1 MDIRDLRYFIAAAE
15 MGQFRRAAQHV
26 GRSQPALTKCI
37 HRLEEE
43 LGASLFDRKGHRVY
57 LTTVGQALLARAK
70 IISQSLEAAVREAAD
85 IADGTKGHVRVGTGS
100 TTAACFLP
108 GLFHRMIPQFPGVTF
123 DVLVG
128 LADHLRQLLREGALD
143 LVVGPL
149 SDSDRREFS
158 TLVIDRDELVIAA
171 SVRHRFAG
179 RKVHIEDLAN
189 EKWLL
194 PSAPLGSTQWLN
206 TEFERRGLQRP
217 HVQVQASSVVLLRQV
232 IANTDLLT
240 FISRRD
246 LDEQADQRCLR
257 EIQVPEVV
265 FRRDLGILYVEERHL
280 SSAARRL
287 LELARQDVAAPKRT
301 RKFALA
307 K

>member
-1 MDIRDLRYFIAAAE
+1 VEIRDLRYFIAAAE
-15 MGQFRRAAQHV
+15 TGQFRRAAQQV

-57 LTTVGQALLARAK
+57 LTTVGRALLARAK
-70 IISQSLEAAVREAAD
+70 IISQSLDAAAREAAD
-85 IADGTKGHVRVGTGS
+85 IADGTKGHLRVGTGS

-108 GLFHRMIPQFPGVTF
+108 GLFKRMIPQFPGVTF

-128 LADHLRQLLREGALD
+128 LADHLRQLLHEGELD
-143 LVVGPL
+143 LVIGPL

-171 SVRHRFAG
+171 SERHRFVG
-179 RKVHIEDLAN
+179 RRVRIEDLAN
-189 EKWLL
+189 ERWLL

-206 TEFERRGLQRP
+206 TEFARRGLKCP

-246 LDEQADQRCLR
+246 IDGRTNPRYLR
-257 EIQVPEVV
+257 EIQVPEVE
-265 FRRDLGILYVEERHL
+265 FRRDLGILYVEGRHL
-280 SSAARRL
+280 SAAAGRL
-287 LELARQDVAAPKRT
+287 LELARQDVAVPRRT
-301 RKFALA
+301 RRLA
-307 K
+307 AAR